1 MEIQFVPF
9 EVAKKLKEIGYPQK
23 ERNTLAM
30 YDEDGEWYSL
40 ATTINVEYCF
50 VDFGEHD
57 CVCPTIS
64 QVLTWIREVHK
75 IHIATGVTPHSSWSF
90 VVMYCDNRGLEE
102 PTITEK
108 NFHFFEDAVIEGIK
122 YVLNKMI
129 KV

>member
-1 MEIQFVPF
+1 MKIEFVPF
-9 EVAKKLKEIGYPQK
+9 ELAKKLKKIGYPQNEK
-23 ERNTLAM
+23 NTLAM

-40 ATTINVEYCF
+40 ATTIDDEYCF

-57 CVCPTIS
+57 CVCPTIE

-75 IHIATGVTPHSSWSF
+75 IHIATGVTPRSSWRF
-90 VVMYCDNRGLEE
+90 VIMFCDERGLEE

-108 NFHFFEDAVIEGIK
+108 NFHFYEDAVIEGIE
-122 YVLNKMI
+122 YVIKNLI